1 MSDATSR
8 LLIEDAEISLKRRIA
23 SIRGSSDLTEAFVG
37 WILRDSESQYVDL
50 QLAAKTAASR
60 QGAARTYRD
69 VAILGFAVSI
79 LPRQEVLGK
88 ALQTDLEWMSGRKP
102 FAANRLPDFEVDGLA
117 LLGMAQGLICSEREN
132 THKVREWLSALL
144 PKSLERGRLES
155 WDRSLILAAQLSLQK
170 GTSQSTLLEPLEADL
185 AVALAARGIIKVD
198 TEEEKKALNLILTSN
213 HSEQQV
219 DRAATQLAVLDWLKQ
234 QVPTIF
240 TGRATLAEVVKILE
254 AIPRSLQ
261 HWCWEEQARTSKAP
275 ANPVK
280 WDIQNEYHIQ
290 DLLWTILAPIFP
302 DLEDEENLPSIG
314 HKHPKCK
321 LGIPSLRLIIEVK
334 FVYNETNSEFDE
346 IIESVAADTNL
357 YLSEAFNYDKAIA
370 FVWDNSSQTEQ
381 HSLLRQ
387 ALQKIKGL
395 MEAIVVPRPKKMSLE
410 HRYNGDNYSE
420 PINDRSEVTPSIEN
434 EKKCGQDNN
443 AMRLTGQQYEQLT
456 EALLDAFPS
465 QGKLAQLVTF
475 RLEKNLNAIAIGN
488 DLKEIIFKL
497 IETAQAEGWVTE
509 LVTAARQSNPGNPS
523 LFAFAQEFNLATS
536 TPSGV
541 ALEKIIRNANSFL
554 DVNTWRN
561 RLGQIEAQVC
571 RIEIT
576 SNKGQL
582 FGTGFLIAPNV
593 AITNYHVME
602 AVILG
607 EQGLTTKKGLRAAR
621 SDVILRFDYKQ
632 LANNTIINQGVEYRL
647 AEDWLIDVSPY
658 VIGNQLP
665 QPDELDYAL
674 LRVDEVP
681 GREPVGKNA
690 EPGSPERGW
699 IELPTEPREFLPNS
713 PLFIMQHPKAEPLK
727 LAFDTDAI
735 IGLNPNG
742 TTVTYRTNT
751 EGGSSGSPC
760 FDINW
765 KLVALHHS
773 GDPDWLNPTYNAG
786 TPFSAIC
793 SLLEKRD
800 LLTNLLSN
808 QPM

>member
-23 SIRGSSDLTEAFVG
+23 SVRGSGDLTEAFVG

-79 LPRQEVLGK
+79 LPCQEVLGK
-88 ALQTDLEWMSGRKP
+88 ALQTALEWMSGRKP
-102 FAANRLPDFEVDGLA
+102 FSPNRLPDFEVDGLA
-117 LLGMAQGLICSEREN
+117 LLGMAQGLICSEHEN
-132 THKVREWLSALL
+132 THKAREWLSSLL
-144 PKSLERGRLES
+144 PQSLERGRLES
-155 WDRSLILAAQLSLQK
+155 WDRSLILAAQLSFQK
-170 GTSQSTLLEPLEADL
+170 GTSQSTLLEPLEPDL
-185 AVALAARGIIKVD
+185 AVALAAREIIQVD
-198 TEEEKKALNLILTSN
+198 TQEEKKALALIVTSD

-234 QVPTIF
+234 QVSTAL

-254 AIPRSLQ
+254 AIPLSLQ
-261 HWCWEEQARTSKAP
+261 HWCWEEKPRTRKAG
-275 ANPVK
+275 AKAVK
-280 WDIQNEYHIQ
+280 WDIQNEYHVQ
-290 DLLWTILAPIFP
+290 DLLWTILAPVFP
-302 DLEDEENLPSIG
+302 DLEDGENLLSLG
-314 HKHPKCK
+314 QKHPKCN
-321 LGIPSLRLIIEVK
+321 LRLPSLRLIIEVK
-334 FVYNETNSEFDE
+334 FIYNGNRSEFKE
-346 IIESVAADTNL
+346 IIESIAADTSL
-357 YLSEAFNYDKAIA
+357 YLPEASNYDKAIA
-370 FVWDNSSQTEQ
+370 FVWDNSCQTGQ
-381 HSLLRQ
+381 HSILRQ
-387 ALQKIKGL
+387 CIENIKGVIK
-395 MEAIVVPRPKKMSLE
+395 AIVVPRPQKMNLE
-410 HRYNGDNYSE
+410 QKYNGCNYSE
-420 PINDRSEVTPSIEN
+420 LVNDNSEVVHSVKEV
-434 EKKCGQDNN
+434 KKCKQDNN
-443 AMRLTGQQYEQLT
+443 DMRLTGQQYEQLT
-456 EALLDAFPS
+456 KALLEAFPS
-465 QGKLAQLVTF
+465 QVKLAQTLTF
-475 RLEKNLNAIAIGN
+475 RLEKNLNEIAIGDN
-488 DLKEIIFKL
+488 LKEIIFKL

-621 SDVILRFDYKQ
+621 TDVILRFDYKQ

-699 IELPTEPREFLPNS
+699 IELPTEPHEFLPNS

-765 KLVALHHS
+765 NLVALHHS

-793 SLLEKRD
+793 SLLEKRA
-800 LLTNLLSN
+800 LLTSLLSN

>member
-8 LLIEDAEISLKRRIA
+8 LLVEDAGISLKRRIA
-23 SIRGSSDLTEAFVG
+23 SVRGGSDVTEAFVG
-37 WILRDSESQYVDL
+37 WILKDSESRYVDL
-50 QLAAKTAASR
+50 QKAALAAAPK
-60 QGAARTYRD
+60 QGAARTYHD
-69 VAILGFAVSI
+69 VAVLGFAASI
-79 LPRQEVLGK
+79 WSNQEVVSE
-88 ALQTDLEWMSGRKP
+88 ALQTGLEWMTGRKP
-102 FAANRLPDFEVDGLA
+102 FASNRVPDFEVDGLA
-117 LLGMAQGLICSEREN
+117 LLGMAQGIVCSEWEN
-132 THKVREWLSALL
+132 AHRAREWISALL
-144 PKSLERGRLES
+144 PKSLELGRLKS
-155 WDRSLILAAQLSLQK
+155 WERSLILAAQLSLQK
-170 GTSQSTLLEPLEADL
+170 GSNQSIPLEALEADL
-185 AVALAARGIIKVD
+185 AVALAARGIIRVD
-198 TEEEKKALNLILTSN
+198 TEEEKKALALILTSN
-213 HSEQQV
+213 PSEQQV

-234 QVPTIF
+234 QVPTIL

-254 AIPRSLQ
+254 AIPLSLQ
-261 HWCWEEQARTSKAP
+261 HWCWEEKPRTRKAG
-275 ANPVK
+275 AKAVK
-280 WDIQNEYHIQ
+280 WDIQNEYHVQ
-290 DLLWTILAPIFP
+290 DLLWTILAPVFP
-302 DLEDEENLPSIG
+302 DLEDEENLFSLG
-314 HKHPKCK
+314 QKHPKCN
-321 LGIPSLRLIIEVK
+321 LFIPSLRLIIEVK
-334 FVYNETNSEFDE
+334 FIYNGNQSEFDE
-346 IIESVAADTNL
+346 ILESIAADTSL
-357 YLSEAFNYDKAIA
+357 RLSKTFYCDKIIA
-370 FVWDNSSQTEQ
+370 FVWDNSSRTEQ
-381 HSLLRQ
+381 YNELSKSI
-387 ALQKIKGL
+387 QKIKGVIK
-395 MEAIVVPRPKKMSLE
+395 AIVVPRPKNMSLE
-410 HRYNGDNYSE
+410 HRYNGDHYSE
-420 PINDRSEVTPSIEN
+420 PVNNRSEVTRSIEN
-434 EKKCGQDNN
+434 EKKCKQDNN

-456 EALLDAFPS
+456 KALLDAFPS

-621 SDVILRFDYKQ
+621 TDVILRFDYKQ

-665 QPDELDYAL
+665 QPDKLDYAL

-699 IELPTEPREFLPNS
+699 IELPTEPHEFLPNT

-742 TTVTYRTNT
+742 TTVTYKTNT

-800 LLTNLLSN
+800 LLTSLLSN